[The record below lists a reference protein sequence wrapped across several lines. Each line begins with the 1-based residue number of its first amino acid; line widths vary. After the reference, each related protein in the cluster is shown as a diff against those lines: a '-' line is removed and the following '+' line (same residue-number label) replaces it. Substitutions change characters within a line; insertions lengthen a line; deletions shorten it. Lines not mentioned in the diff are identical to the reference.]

1 MTRTCKKQYEAAKA
15 AKSYNTSEAEGGWR
29 RAAEAASGM
38 NAHDV
43 HAQVLHA
50 TSNGDRT
57 APMRGREPLRYP
69 LLRGQPGVPAQAQN
83 ATTQ

>member
-1 MTRTCKKQYEAAKA
+1 MQCEAAKA
-15 AKSYNTSEAEGGWR
+15 ARSYNTPEAEEGYCR
-29 RAAEAASGM
+29 TAEAASGM

-50 TSNGDRT
+50 TSNGGWT

-69 LLRGQPGVPAQAQN
+69 LLRGQPGVPAQAHDETSQ
-83 ATTQ
+83 